1 MNSGFYKN
9 IISYGNAVYVSL
21 APTTNDV
28 IVSFGSSTTNTVVNN
43 IPLQTWVHLAFS
55 LNGQTLDTYLNGKL
69 VKTNLIKVDSY
80 KVPTSQSTI
89 TLGGSNITPADC
101 ASDTTTPGC
110 GASYG
115 VANVANPGF
124 SGWITQFQYAP
135 AGSDPQSI
143 WNIYQQGNG
152 TNMFSNFFGN
162 YGLSVALTNNGVA
175 QKYYF
180 YLTNKIIM
188 RGLYMNPNPNP
199 NPRNIQEPGIMDN
212 IKYGM
217 GNVGESIQSTS
228 ADFTSKLDDLGE
240 SIQSVADTT
249 KSTMGT
255 GLDAIKSVLPSAP
268 APSNGISFS
277 LSDYT
282 TMSSD
287 F

>member
-1 MNSGFYKN
+1 MEPTTIFLSACVIVLIYMVYYTYTFNATLLLSSVSPANSPITISPPVPATGSISASFTFSIWININDWNVNSGFYKN

-28 IVSFGSSTTNTVVNN
+28 IVSFGSSNNNTVVSNV
-43 IPLQTWVHLAFS
+43 PLQTWVHLAFS

-69 VKTNLIKVDSY
+69 VKTNLITVDSY

-101 ASDTTTPGC
+101 ASDTTTSGC
-110 GASYG
+110 GASYA

-175 QKYYF
+175 QN
-180 YLTNKIIM
+180 TI
-188 RGLYMNPNPNP
+188 
-199 NPRNIQEPGIMDN
+199 
-212 IKYGM
+212 
-217 GNVGESIQSTS
+217 SI
-228 ADFTSKLDDLGE
+228 
-240 SIQSVADTT
+240 
-249 KSTMGT
+249 
-255 GLDAIKSVLPSAP
+255 
-268 APSNGISFS
+268 
-277 LSDYT
+277 
-282 TMSSD
+282 
-287 F
+287 